1 MNRYSLAKRCLAEA
15 LGTAWLV
22 MMGVGTAVIS
32 GTVPWVGVTGVAIA
46 FGLSLLTAAY
56 TFGSI
61 SGCHI
66 NPAVTIGFWVAKQFS
81 YRDVLPYIGS
91 QVLGAI
97 WGTTILFLIC
107 MGKPGFT
114 TANFGS
120 NGVGIHSPD
129 NYSWWA
135 GALAE
140 FIVTCGFVLLILS
153 VTSSP
158 AFKRSAPIP
167 ISLGLTLAHLIL
179 IPVTNASVNPVRRRS
194 PPQASLATAIFTRG
208 WALADLWIFIVF
220 PILGGV
226 LAGMVARWLQ
236 EPDI

>member
-22 MMGVGTAVIS
+22 LMGVGTAVIS
-32 GTVPWVGVTGVAIA
+32 GAIPWVGVTGVAIA

-81 YRDVLPYIGS
+81 SKDVLPYIGS
-91 QVLGAI
+91 QILGGI
-97 WGTTILFLIC
+97 WGSTILFLIC
-107 MGKPGFT
+107 MGKPEFT

-120 NGVGIHSPD
+120 NGVGIHSPG

-135 GALAE
+135 CALAE

-158 AFKRSAPIP
+158 VFKRSAPIP
-167 ISLGLTLAHLIL
+167 IGLGLILVHLIL
-179 IPVTNASVNPVRRRS
+179 IPVTNASVNPVR
-194 PPQASLATAIFTRG
+194 SLATAVFTRG

-220 PILGGV
+220 PIFGGV
-226 LAGMVARWLQ
+226 LAGIIARSLQ